1 MYRNPL
7 TRRVET
13 GWTICPCW
21 CVNPWSEGRAG
32 LFGATS
38 EPADQLGWSSR
49 SWRFALVQTAHPT
62 CTTGDK
68 ATRFWFTPIR
78 YTICQLKIKATVVQS
93 DSPLWLS
100 PGPPLLSEAFPSYNA
115 CYISFW
121 RPCSIL
127 RSAQRRSSPMDTH
140 KPHPQGP
147 EEKPDSN
154 LFYQFS
160 CEKD

>member
-1 MYRNPL
+1 MYSNSPARWMQI
-7 TRRVET
+7 

-38 EPADQLGWSSR
+38 EPADQLGWSWR
-49 SWRFALVQTAHPT
+49 SWRFALVRTARPT

-68 ATRFWFTPIR
+68 AKPFLIR
-78 YTICQLKIKATVVQS
+78 TDFPTICQLKVKETVRQS
-93 DSPLWLS
+93 DSLLWLA
-100 PGPPLLSEAFPSYNA
+100 PGPPLLFEAFPSCNA

-127 RSAQRRSSPMDTH
+127 PSAQRRSLLADTH
-140 KPHPQGP
+140 KPHPLGP

-154 LFYQFS
+154 
-160 CEKD
+160 